1 MERNS
6 GLCPNVDS
14 SLSCESAIVRYIG
27 WGMQNRRHSRGIRT
41 SLLLLAAWVAS
52 GALAQTP
59 PEAAAIP
66 SADAPVDPPQET
78 APPDTDVP
86 QPEETERPK
95 GREICVDEN
104 YSRAVIDR
112 LHSSLYK
119 LTCSTAS
126 WFDGLFGDARYDEEY
141 RSTYGSATVGALWS
155 QRKSWEEVLR
165 FRAKLELPQM
175 NKRLHAF
182 VGRVDR
188 DDYVSESESD
198 VYGLPEEFNRDRSE
212 QTVVGVGYN
221 EPLKK
226 RGSFDLG
233 SGVRIR
239 FPLDPYVKGSYR
251 FARPIGEKTLFRL
264 RETVF
269 WQNSEEFGVTSRID
283 WDRIL
288 GQKNLLRYTGSAT
301 YSQRSEGVR
310 WFTHITLFS
319 FLSTKRAL
327 AYELAANGSTDH
339 EVPLTDYGASIIYRQ
354 RVWREWLL
362 LEFRAGVDWPR
373 DWLYEERR
381 SNLNAGLAFELR
393 FGRDPAQRDVDAIR
407 NPADEAQPL
416 REPQPPR

>member
-1 MERNS
+1 MR
-6 GLCPNVDS
+6 
-14 SLSCESAIVRYIG
+14 
-27 WGMQNRRHSRGIRT
+27 NRRHSRRT
-41 SLLLLAAWVAS
+41 RTTLILLAMWVSA
-52 GALAQTP
+52 GAFAQTP
-59 PEAAAIP
+59 P
-66 SADAPVDPPQET
+66 DAPVETPTQPAEPNAEPGPSQQPTSQPANPPES
-78 APPDTDVP
+78 TDVP
-86 QPEETERPK
+86 EPKEEERPK
-95 GREICVDEN
+95 AREICVDQN

-126 WFDGLFGDARYDEEY
+126 WFDGLFGDTRYDEEY
-141 RSTYGSATVGALWS
+141 RQTYGSATVGALWS
-155 QRKSWEEVLR
+155 QRKSFQEVAR

-198 VYGLPEEFNRDRSE
+198 VYGLPEEFNRDSSE
-212 QTVVGVGYN
+212 QTLVGVGYN

-226 RGSFDLG
+226 RGSFDVG
-233 SGVRIR
+233 TGVRLT
-239 FPLDPYVKGSYR
+239 FPLDPYIKGSYR
-251 FARPIGEKTLFRL
+251 FARPIGEKTLLRL

-269 WQNSEEFGVTSRID
+269 WQNSEEFGATTRVD

-288 GQKNLLRYTGSAT
+288 GEKNLLRYTASAT

-310 WFTHITLFS
+310 WFTHVTWFTFI
-319 FLSTKRAL
+319 STRRAI
-327 AYELAANGSTDH
+327 AYELASNGSTDH

-381 SNLNAGLAFELR
+381 SNINAGLAFELR
-393 FGRDPAQRDVDAIR
+393 FGRDPAQRDVEAIR
-407 NPADEAQPL
+407 TPADEAQP
-416 REPQPPR
+416 PR